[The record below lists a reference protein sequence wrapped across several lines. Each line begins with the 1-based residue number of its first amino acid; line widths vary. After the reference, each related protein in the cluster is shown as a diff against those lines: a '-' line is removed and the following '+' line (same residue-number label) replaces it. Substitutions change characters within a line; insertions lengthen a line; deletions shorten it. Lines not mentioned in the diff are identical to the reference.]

1 MIINSLILI
10 FSLILVVRS
19 ATMATRYSE
28 RFARNFRLS
37 KYIIG
42 FVIIAFI
49 SIIPETFIS
58 INSIIEGI
66 PEFGLGTLLGSNVAD
81 LTLIFAILILY
92 SGRGIKIESKILK
105 NVRFYP
111 FFLMLPIL
119 FGLDGTLSRIEG
131 SLLVITGSLFYYFM
145 LRNSSSD
152 QTKPHHNDGKLKNF
166 IFLLFAVLLLII
178 GSHFTVTSATEL
190 ADILKISPV
199 LIAML
204 VVSLGTTMPELF
216 YSLSS
221 MKRKDDELA
230 IGDILGT
237 VLADATI
244 VVGIL
249 ALISPFSFPVKIV
262 YVTGAFMVI
271 ASLVLLRFMNSGRII
286 NKKEGYMLL
295 AFWVIY
301 VVTEFVISR

>member
-152 QTKPHHNDGKLKNF
+152 QTKPCHNDGKLKNF